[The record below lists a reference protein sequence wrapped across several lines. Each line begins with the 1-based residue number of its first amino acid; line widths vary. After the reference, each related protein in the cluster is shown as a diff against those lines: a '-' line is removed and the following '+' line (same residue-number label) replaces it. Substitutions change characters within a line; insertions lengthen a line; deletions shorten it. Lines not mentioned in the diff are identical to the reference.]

1 MKPLSLSRYDGLI
14 DKVNTAINPFSE
26 NLWQNLS

>member
-14 DKVNTAINPFSE
+14 VKVNTAINQFSE
-26 NLWQNLS
+26 NLWQDLS